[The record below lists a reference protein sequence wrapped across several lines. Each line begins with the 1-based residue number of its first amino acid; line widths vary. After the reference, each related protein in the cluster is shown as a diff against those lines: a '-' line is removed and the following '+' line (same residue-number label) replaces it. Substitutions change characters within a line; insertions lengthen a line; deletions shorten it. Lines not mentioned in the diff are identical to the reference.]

1 MAEPTLFFK
10 LEDPDF
16 EILKKTGA
24 LVVFDT
30 ETQEEVGEF
39 DYPEDL
45 IKSYQPSLN
54 SNLQK
59 EAQNEGLNPDS
70 YKIKSFLVLA
80 KNEDD
85 VNDLGFL
92 ENEDAIIVAS
102 VDIGESEV
110 NGANKEWHLYLLGV
124 LE

>member
-1 MAEPTLFFK
+1 MAEPTLYFK
-10 LEDPDF
+10 LEEADF
-16 EILKKTGA
+16 EILKETGA

-39 DYPEDL
+39 DYPEDI
-45 IKSYQPSLN
+45 IKSHQPSLN

-59 EAQNEGLNPDS
+59 EAQKEGLDPDS

-92 ENEDAIIVAS
+92 ENEDAILVAS
-102 VDIGESEV
+102 VDIGETEV
-110 NGANKEWHLYLLGV
+110 NGSKEWHLYLLGV